1 MTHDASPK
9 GAAEAITSSGT
20 LSGGI
25 GRIMRND
32 DQALLVEALRFALE
46 AHGHQTRKGTR
57 IPYAS
62 HLLQVAGLVLE
73 HGGDGEQAAAAV
85 LHDAVED
92 CEDVDDAALRER
104 FGAGVADIVLACTD
118 VLEGDRPGA
127 KSPWLVRKRRYVER
141 LSRADARTRLV
152 AACDKLHNLRSVVA
166 DLHAE
171 GPESL
176 ARFKGTPEQT
186 RGYYEAVTQAL
197 ARDLPER
204 LIRELEALLHELERF
219 VPVSAFE

>member
-1 MTHDASPK
+1 
-9 GAAEAITSSGT
+9 
-20 LSGGI
+20 
-25 GRIMRND
+25 MRND
-32 DQALLVEALRFALE
+32 DRARLVEALRFALE

-57 IPYAS
+57 VPYAS

-73 HGGDGEQAAAAV
+73 HGGDAEQAAAAV

-92 CEDVDDAALRER
+92 CEEVDDSSLRER

-118 VLEGDRPGA
+118 VLPGDRPGA
-127 KSPWLVRKRRYVER
+127 KSPWLVRKQRYVER

-171 GPESL
+171 GPETLS
-176 ARFKGTPEQT
+176 RFKGTPEQT
-186 RGYYEAVTQAL
+186 RGYYEAVRVVL
-197 ARDLPER
+197 APDLPER
-204 LIRELEALLHELERF
+204 LVREIDALLEELREF
-219 VPVSAFE
+219 VRASAFE